1 MATSFDKVSQWLT
14 NNLGGLLAV
23 IAGLVLLSFTYKI
36 IISLILFFV
45 GFFLIYFGLVKLK
58 VTVVTDFVD
67 NMIKKLKRV
76 IS

>member
-1 MATSFDKVSQWLT
+1 MSVNFDKISKWLT
-14 NNLGGLLAV
+14 DNLGGLLAV

-36 IISLILFFV
+36 IINLVLFFV

-67 NMIKKLKRV
+67 NMIKKLKKV
-76 IS
+76 MS

>member
-1 MATSFDKVSQWLT
+1 MAANFDKISKWLT
-14 NNLGGLLAV
+14 DNLGGLLAV

-36 IISLILFFV
+36 IISLLLFFV

-67 NMIKKLKRV
+67 NMFKKLKK
-76 IS
+76 ILS